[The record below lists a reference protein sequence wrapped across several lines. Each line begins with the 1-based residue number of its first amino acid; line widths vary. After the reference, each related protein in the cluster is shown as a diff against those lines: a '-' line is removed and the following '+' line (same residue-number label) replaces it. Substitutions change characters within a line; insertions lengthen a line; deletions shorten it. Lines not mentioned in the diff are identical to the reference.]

1 MINNLMQN
9 DKIKKKIIN
18 KSRKK
23 NISQPGLTR
32 LTHHPGHQIWV
43 KKKKSSKR
51 RP

>member
-9 DKIKKKIIN
+9 DKIEKKIIK

-32 LTHHPGHQIWV
+32 LTHHPGH
-43 KKKKSSKR
+43 
-51 RP
+51 